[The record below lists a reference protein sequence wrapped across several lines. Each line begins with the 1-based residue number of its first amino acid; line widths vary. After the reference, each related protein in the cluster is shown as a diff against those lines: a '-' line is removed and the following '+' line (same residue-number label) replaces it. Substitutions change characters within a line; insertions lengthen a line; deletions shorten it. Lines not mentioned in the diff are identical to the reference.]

1 MLRSKNTK
9 LITLQNSQLVFFEHL
24 EGSNNNLTLPS
35 QENLEY
41 NSLPQDEQLNLLI
54 KN

>member
-9 LITLQNSQLVFFEHL
+9 LITLQNSQLVFFEYL
-24 EGSNNNLTLPS
+24 EVSNNIMPLPS

-41 NSLPQDEQLNLLI
+41 NSLPQDEQLNLLV